1 MVGCDH
7 GPGGKTVARNPWL
20 MKGRSTC
27 FVSDVALEGKKIR
40 VERLVEVSDGFSRLA
55 GLLRLRRVL
64 PYRKQRLTA
73 LVKGK
78 GI

>member
-1 MVGCDH
+1 
-7 GPGGKTVARNPWL
+7 

-27 FVSDVALEGKKIR
+27 LVSDVALEGKIR